1 MAGGMAAAAQ
11 HARRGRRL
19 ACYDRPVAS
28 PLVRPVDLAELRAF
42 CAAVDLGSLGAAA
55 RALGVSQPAL
65 SKRMREL
72 EALAGTKLLE
82 RHARGTTPTA
92 AGERLYLQARK
103 LLAQAEEVEALLVG
117 LRGEQGPVHLAA
129 SHTIAEYVLPGPLV
143 DYERRHERH
152 LSVELVIA
160 NSVVVRELVRDGRA
174 EFGIAALEPN
184 GDAAAGVRVL
194 PFCDDEVVLAVPRGH
209 PWAER
214 SEIALEELA
223 ATPMVLRDPSAN
235 TRRVVDA
242 ELAQHELSLAAP
254 LAEVGS
260 TSAAIDTALGEDAPV
275 LLSRMAL
282 KGEDRLVVR
291 PVADLRFLRKFAF
304 LLGPR
309 PLSPSGRALLSH
321 LQAITTG

>member
-1 MAGGMAAAAQ
+1 M
-11 HARRGRRL
+11 
-19 ACYDRPVAS
+19 AS

-82 RHARGTTPTA
+82 RHARGTTATA

-160 NSVVVRELVRDGRA
+160 NSVVVRDLVRDGRA
-174 EFGIAALEPN
+174 EFGIAALEPD
-184 GDAAAGVRVL
+184 GAAAAGLRVL
-194 PFCDDEVVLAVPRGH
+194 PFCDDEVVLAVPEGH
-209 PWAER
+209 PWARRE
-214 SEIALEELA
+214 EIEPGELA

-242 ELAQHELSLAAP
+242 ELEEHELSLAPP

-282 KGEDRLVVR
+282 KGEQRLVVR
-291 PVADLRFLRKFAF
+291 PVAGLQFRRKFAF

-321 LQAITTG
+321 LQAITPG

>member
-1 MAGGMAAAAQ
+1 MPG
-11 HARRGRRL
+11 L
-19 ACYDRPVAS
+19 
-28 PLVRPVDLAELRAF
+28 LRPVDLAELRAF

-65 SKRMREL
+65 SKRMRDL

-82 RHARGTTPTA
+82 RHARGTTATA

-117 LRGEQGPVHLAA
+117 LRGEEGPVHLAA

-160 NSVVVRELVRDGRA
+160 NSVVVRDLVRDGRA
-174 EFGIAALEPN
+174 EFGIAALEPGSEEPGN
-184 GDAAAGVRVL
+184 GLRAL
-194 PFCDDEVVLAVPRGH
+194 PFCDDEVVLAVPSGH
-209 PWAER
+209 EWAARE
-214 SEIALEELA
+214 EIVPSDLA

-235 TRRVVDA
+235 TRRIVDA
-242 ELAQHELSLAAP
+242 ALGARGLALAPP

-260 TSAAIDTALGEDAPV
+260 TSAAIATALGENAPV

-282 KGEDRLVVR
+282 GGERRLVVKG
-291 PVADLRFLRKFAF
+291 VTGLRFARKFAL

-309 PLSPSGRALLSH
+309 PLSPSGRSLLSH
-321 LQAITTG
+321 LQAITHG

>member
-1 MAGGMAAAAQ
+1 MG
-11 HARRGRRL
+11 
-19 ACYDRPVAS
+19 D
-28 PLVRPVDLAELRAF
+28 LVRPVDLAELRAF

-65 SKRMREL
+65 SKRMRDL

-82 RHARGTTPTA
+82 RHARGTTATA
-92 AGERLYLQARK
+92 SGERLYLQARK

-117 LRGEQGPVHLAA
+117 LRGEEGPVHLAA

-184 GDAAAGVRVL
+184 GDATAGVRVL

-209 PWAER
+209 AWAGREA
-214 SEIALEELA
+214 ITPEELA
-223 ATPMVLRDPSAN
+223 ATAMVLRDPSAN

-242 ELAQHELSLAAP
+242 ELEEHELALAPP

-260 TSAAIDTALGEDAPV
+260 TRAAIDTALGEDAPV

-282 KGEDRLVVR
+282 KGDDRLLVR
-291 PVADLRFLRKFAF
+291 PVAGLRFRRKFAF

-321 LQAITTG
+321 LQAITAG

>member
-1 MAGGMAAAAQ
+1 MAD
-11 HARRGRRL
+11 L
-19 ACYDRPVAS
+19 
-28 PLVRPVDLAELRAF
+28 LRPVDLAELRAF

-55 RALGVSQPAL
+55 RALQVSQPAL

-72 EALAGTKLLE
+72 EALAGTKLVD
-82 RHARGTTPTA
+82 RHPRGIAPTQ

-117 LRGEQGPVHLAA
+117 LRGEEGPVRLAA

-143 DYERRHERH
+143 EYERRHERH

-160 NSVVVRELVRDGRA
+160 NSVVVADLVRDGRA
-174 EFGIAALEPN
+174 EFGIAALEP
-184 GDAAAGVRVL
+184 GDDDAASGAIRVL
-194 PFCDDEVVLAVPRGH
+194 PFLDDEVVLAVPVDH
-209 PWAER
+209 AWAQR
-214 SEIALEELA
+214 REIEPEELA

-242 ELAQHELSLAAP
+242 VMGARGLALTQP

-260 TSAAIDTALGEDAPV
+260 THAAIDTAVGEHAPV

-282 KGEDRLVVR
+282 RGEERLVVR
-291 PVADLRFLRKFAF
+291 AVAGTRFARKFAL

-309 PLSPSGRALLSH
+309 PLSPSARALLAH
-321 LQAITTG
+321 LQAITGG

>member
-1 MAGGMAAAAQ
+1 MPHGADRSAGCALISRAMPG
-11 HARRGRRL
+11 
-19 ACYDRPVAS
+19 
-28 PLVRPVDLAELRAF
+28 LVRPVDVAELRAF

-82 RHARGTTPTA
+82 RHARGTTATP

-117 LRGEQGPVHLAA
+117 LRGEEGPVHLAA

-143 DYERRHERH
+143 DYERRRERH

-160 NSVVVRELVRDGRA
+160 NSVVVRDLVRDGRA
-174 EFGIAALEPN
+174 EFGIAALEP
-184 GDAAAGVRVL
+184 GDDSPGDGLRAL
-194 PFCDDEVVLAVPRGH
+194 PFCDDEVVLAVPAGH
-209 PWAER
+209 AWAGR
-214 SEIALEELA
+214 DEIAPGELA

-235 TRRVVDA
+235 TRRIVDA
-242 ELAQHELSLAAP
+242 VLGAHELALTSP

-260 TSAAIDTALGEDAPV
+260 TSAAIDTALGENAPV

-282 KGEDRLVVR
+282 GVERRLVVK
-291 PVADLRFLRKFAF
+291 PVAGLRFTRKFAF

-309 PLSPSGRALLSH
+309 PLSQSARALLAH
-321 LQAITTG
+321 LQGITPG